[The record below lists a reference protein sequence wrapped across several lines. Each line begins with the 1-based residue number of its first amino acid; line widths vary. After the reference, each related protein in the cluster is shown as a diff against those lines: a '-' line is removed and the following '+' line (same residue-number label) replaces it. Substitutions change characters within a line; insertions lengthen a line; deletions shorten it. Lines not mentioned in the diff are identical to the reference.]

1 MKKFLTIITISTL
14 ITLNANA
21 QETNSL
27 SKLQNDI
34 FKLEETISELVGQQE
49 QLQYQL
55 QQLQKNL
62 NQTNTN
68 TGTGINEDIATQLQN
83 LNERLEKLET
93 EQNQTT
99 SQTQQ
104 NIPAETTI
112 AESEVTENTEAT
124 SLSEEDIKNIYE
136 EAFLQLTRKDYVM
149 AEQQF
154 KDFLQ
159 NHEKHQL
166 AANASY
172 WLAETYYVR
181 KNYKTA
187 AAQFLKAY
195 NDYPEGNKR
204 FDSLLKLALSLRS
217 LEAPKDACK
226 TLAELLNPANDPNG
240 LLSASTRRRAEKEQ
254 EELRC

>member
-1 MKKFLTIITISTL
+1 MSTI

-34 FKLEETISELVGQQE
+34 FTLEETISQLVGQQE

-55 QQLQKNL
+55 QQLQKTLN
-62 NQTNTN
+62 NQTNTG

-83 LNERLEKLET
+83 LNERLEKLESQQNQITQT
-93 EQNQTT
+93 EQNIPTETT
-99 SQTQQ
+99 
-104 NIPAETTI
+104 PAETT
-112 AESEVTENTEAT
+112 AVPENTETT
-124 SLSEEDIKNIYE
+124 SLSEEEIKNIYE
-136 EAFLQLTRKDYVM
+136 EAFLQLTRKEYDI
-149 AEQQF
+149 AEQNF

-159 NHEKHQL
+159 NHKTHEL

-172 WLAETYYVR
+172 WLGETYYVR
-181 KNYKTA
+181 KNYKIA
-187 AAQFLKAY
+187 ATQFLTAY

-217 LEAPKDACK
+217 LNADNEACK
-226 TLAELLNPANDPNG
+226 SLAELLNPANDPNG